1 MHGVVGLIHS
11 CALIGIDAVPVD
23 VECAIAPGQLP
34 SYSVV
39 GLPAPSVKEGA
50 VRIRSALRAIGH
62 DLPLK
67 RVVVNLAPAD
77 LRKNGCALDLPIALA
92 IMIADG
98 LCEPGPILELLVLGE
113 LGLEG
118 QIRRVNG
125 VLAAAMLARE
135 RGMRGVIVPQE
146 VAAEALLV
154 EGLDVYGVEHVSQI
168 VKALQNHEELPF
180 AAVAEPRRKRRLRKA
195 DLVDL
200 SEVRGQYAARE
211 AIEMSVAGGHNLLLA
226 GPPGTGKT
234 MLARRFAT
242 VLPTMTRDEALETTK
257 IYSALGLVEG
267 GLIEE
272 RPFRSPHHT
281 ISSAA
286 LLGGGS
292 QPRAGEISLAHNG
305 VLFLD
310 ELPEFS
316 RAGIEGLRE
325 PLEERAV
332 SIIRV
337 NGMLRL
343 PASFLLVAAAN
354 PCPCGWLGT
363 TVRECT
369 CPRFAI
375 ERYRSRL
382 SGPLLDRIDLQVVVN
397 PVKLEELRSPFP
409 GEASVKM
416 RERVI
421 EARDR
426 QVARL
431 APFGIRCNAE
441 MTTSVLR
448 ATCPLGTASEQA
460 LVHIVE
466 KRKSLT
472 ARSIDRLIK
481 VARTNADLNG
491 HDAIT
496 PRDLF
501 DAAKYRTSDPLSDP
515 VLDEVSAAQLEADA
529 ATRAVAKALVART
542 LAEHGPSI
550 TDPPSN

>member
-1 MHGVVGLIHS
+1 
-11 CALIGIDAVPVD
+11 
-23 VECAIAPGQLP
+23 
-34 SYSVV
+34 
-39 GLPAPSVKEGA
+39 
-50 VRIRSALRAIGH
+50 
-62 DLPLK
+62 
-67 RVVVNLAPAD
+67 
-77 LRKNGCALDLPIALA
+77 
-92 IMIADG
+92 
-98 LCEPGPILELLVLGE
+98 
-113 LGLEG
+113 
-118 QIRRVNG
+118 
-125 VLAAAMLARE
+125 
-135 RGMRGVIVPQE
+135 
-146 VAAEALLV
+146 
-154 EGLDVYGVEHVSQI
+154 
-168 VKALQNHEELPF
+168 
-180 AAVAEPRRKRRLRKA
+180 
-195 DLVDL
+195 
-200 SEVRGQYAARE
+200 
-211 AIEMSVAGGHNLLLA
+211 
-226 GPPGTGKT
+226 
-234 MLARRFAT
+234 
-242 VLPTMTRDEALETTK
+242 
-257 IYSALGLVEG
+257 
-267 GLIEE
+267 
-272 RPFRSPHHT
+272 
-281 ISSAA
+281 
-286 LLGGGS
+286 
-292 QPRAGEISLAHNG
+292 
-305 VLFLD
+305 
-310 ELPEFS
+310 
-316 RAGIEGLRE
+316 
-325 PLEERAV
+325 
-332 SIIRV
+332 
-337 NGMLRL
+337 MLRL
-343 PASFLLVAAAN
+343 PASVLLVAAAN
-354 PCPCGWLGT
+354 PCACGWLGT

-448 ATCPLGTASEQA
+448 ATCPLGAASEQA